1 MFCNYAFFVM
11 FRTFNDNPNMAESS
25 SSSSSAEVAW
35 ERKLEFY
42 KQPIVFVWESLT
54 FAGNKQVYGISAWL
68 VLNVI
73 WYVEK
78 CIIHDMGYPP
88 GIIAESMIIVI

>member
-1 MFCNYAFFVM
+1 MSLSRFNYVVFYAFFVV
-11 FRTFNDNPNMAESS
+11 FRTFHDNTCTNMAESTS
-25 SSSSSAEVAW
+25 SSSEEVPY

-78 CIIHDMGYPP
+78 CTL
-88 GIIAESMIIVI
+88 